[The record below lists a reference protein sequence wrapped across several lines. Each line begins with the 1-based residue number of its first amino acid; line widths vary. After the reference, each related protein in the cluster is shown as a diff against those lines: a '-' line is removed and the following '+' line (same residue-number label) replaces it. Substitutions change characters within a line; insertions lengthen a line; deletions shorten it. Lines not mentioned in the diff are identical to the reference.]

1 MSVKWEKLF
10 ASGKFDSA
18 ITRRDFFKSTAAAA
32 VGAAALGSCLQ
43 AAEPAA
49 AVTVNGLPAVV
60 FGRSGLKVTRI
71 SFGGIL
77 MTEPAVLSHV
87 LDRGI
92 NLVHTAPG
100 YMNGRSIE
108 AFGRIL
114 KTRRNETVLATK
126 ALPGKALDSALK
138 TLNADYTD
146 FIIPPMDSIE
156 EISQPGL
163 REDFEKARQAGK
175 CGHMGFACHTQS
187 PALIDKMVELGF
199 YDLIL
204 MSYAD
209 SGNPA
214 FLDSLERARKAGIGI
229 LAMKGLPKRAE
240 GNPTAEE
247 RALYAT
253 LCGSMVHRL
262 HAHTVLAS
270 MGSVQAVD
278 MYREILETRLSFHAP
293 RLEESYRAGLDGR
306 YCAMCDNCRGICPR
320 GVAVKDIVRFHMYDR
335 DYGMTAY
342 AKTEYAG
349 LEESCRAVACDQC
362 GLCESVCSRH
372 LPLRGMLQ
380 EAHAL
385 LA

>member
-1 MSVKWEKLF
+1 MSANGEKQPL
-10 ASGKFDSA
+10 SGSLHLS
-18 ITRRDFFKSTAAAA
+18 ITRRDFFKGSAAAA
-32 VGAAALGSCLQ
+32 LGAAALGSGLR
-43 AAEPAA
+43 AAETAA
-49 AVTVNGLPAVV
+49 ELTVNGLPAVV

-108 AFGRIL
+108 AFGKVL
-114 KTRRNETVLATK
+114 KTRRQETVLATK
-126 ALPGKALDSALK
+126 VMPGKDLDSALK
-138 TLNADYTD
+138 TLNTDYTD

-156 EISQPGL
+156 EISRPGL
-163 REDFEKARQAGK
+163 REEFEKARQAGK

-187 PALIDKMVELGF
+187 PELIDKMVELGF
-199 YDLIL
+199 YGLIL

-209 SGNPA
+209 TGNPA
-214 FLDSLERARKAGIGI
+214 FIDSLDRARKAGIGI
-229 LAMKGLPKRAE
+229 LAMKGLPKRAA

-253 LCGSMVHRL
+253 LCGSMVNRL
-262 HAHTVLAS
+262 HAHTILAS
-270 MGSVQAVD
+270 MGSFQAVD

-293 RLEESYRAGLDGR
+293 NLEESYRAGLDGS
-306 YCAMCDNCRGICPR
+306 YCAMCDNCRGICPN
-320 GVAVKDIVRFHMYDR
+320 GVAVKDIVRFRMYDR
-335 DYGMTAY
+335 DYRMTAY
-342 AKTEYAG
+342 ARTEYAG
-349 LEESCRAVACDQC
+349 LAENCRAGACDNC
-362 GLCESVCSRH
+362 GLCENVCSRH
-372 LPLRGMLQ
+372 LPLRGMLS
-380 EAHAL
+380 EAHAR